1 MLACTAVTPGK
12 NGLTRQSAI
21 DLAANQ
27 RPAASVP
34 WALQC
39 HHKQSTT
46 PRQVCW
52 GSTGHVSLLCM
63 RSACPDALCFHTAW
77 AISVLLRSQVLSQQ
91 SSACSLPRR
100 SEGTDVCYMKDLPY
114 VFTAAGTLS
123 CSRAAV
129 PSAAAALK
137 PHEPISPHAMQVGHC
152 RPTLKQ
158 AMLQVLMYC
167 M

>member
-1 MLACTAVTPGK
+1 MDNVYGVNEAYSKKLHALHKCMYQSTTIASPPLKKRRRRRVNVLACTAVTPGK

-123 CSRAAV
+123 C
-129 PSAAAALK
+129 
-137 PHEPISPHAMQVGHC
+137 
-152 RPTLKQ
+152 
-158 AMLQVLMYC
+158 
-167 M
+167 